1 MKSLNIKDNEP
12 PSAEKRYNGIIHVLA
27 IIALTISA
35 SATVGISILIALK
48 GCDTIVVEYS
58 TGGRNTVDV
67 ASGFVVA
74 DILIGL

>member
-1 MKSLNIKDNEP
+1 MVIVVIASHTVIDIMG
-12 PSAEKRYNGIIHVLA
+12 YNGIIHVLA
-27 IIALTISA
+27 IIALIISA

-48 GCDTIVVEYS
+48 GRDTIVVEYS

-67 ASGFVVA
+67 ASGFVIA

>member
-1 MKSLNIKDNEP
+1 VVIVVIASHAVIDIMG
-12 PSAEKRYNGIIHVLA
+12 YTGVIHVLA

-67 ASGFVVA
+67 ASGFAIA